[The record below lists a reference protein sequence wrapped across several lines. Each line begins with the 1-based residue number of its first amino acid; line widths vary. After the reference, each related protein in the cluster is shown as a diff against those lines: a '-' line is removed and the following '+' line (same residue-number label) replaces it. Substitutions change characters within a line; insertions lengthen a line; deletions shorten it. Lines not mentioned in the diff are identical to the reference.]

1 MGYRILADL
10 TLILHAAFILFVLFG
25 GLLCLHHKRWAWLHL
40 PAACWGIWVE
50 WAGWICPLTPLENHF
65 RKLAFDQ
72 AYSGGFI
79 EHHLTKLIY
88 PQNLTVALQ
97 VLLGTVVILINVAV
111 YVFIWHRHNNH
122 PRSVDE

>member
-25 GLLCLHHKRWAWLHL
+25 GLLCLHRKRWAWLHL

-72 AYSGGFI
+72 AYGGGFI
-79 EHHLTKLIY
+79 EHHLSRLIY
-88 PQNLTVALQ
+88 PQNLTVTLQ
-97 VLLGTVVILINVAV
+97 VLLGTVVILVNVAV
-111 YVFIWHRHNNH
+111 YIFVWHRHNNL